1 MWNSQF
7 IIGWHFYSG
16 YLEEGELGDTASA
29 PHPDRLE
36 IDEAFGFVF
45 RSKGWFGKMLLL
57 DLFALLSVVLV
68 GAFFCYGYLI
78 EISRAVRRGERELPP
93 WDQLGKKFVDGFL
106 LGIAFLIWAIPL
118 LILGGLLAGLIA
130 AIGCT
135 ASESGEMTC
144 NPNGLAVGLIVVLT
158 IVLIALYILLFVL
171 IPAIWAQ
178 FLDGGLGAALKVAAV
193 FRRAVFKPGITLLVL
208 VMYLAT
214 SSVASLGI
222 IALFIGLLFT
232 FPYAFFVQS
241 HLYGQFARI
250 TDAAAS

>member
-1 MWNSQF
+1 M
-7 IIGWHFYSG
+7 
-16 YLEEGELGDTASA
+16 GDTASA
-29 PHPDRLE
+29 PYPDRLD

-45 RSKGWFGKMLLL
+45 RSKGWLGKMLLL

-93 WDQLGKKFVDGFL
+93 WNQLGKKFVDGLL
-106 LGIAFLIWAIPL
+106 LGIAFLIWTIPL
-118 LILGGLLAGLIA
+118 LILGGLVAGLTA

-135 ASESGEMTC
+135 TSESGETTC
-144 NPNGLAVGLIVVLT
+144 SNPNGLLIGV
-158 IVLIALYILLFVL
+158 IVLLAFVLFALYILLFVL

-208 VMYLAT
+208 LMYLAT
-214 SSVASLGI
+214 SFLAGLGVVAI
-222 IALFIGLLFT
+222 FIGLLFT

>member
-1 MWNSQF
+1 M
-7 IIGWHFYSG
+7 
-16 YLEEGELGDTASA
+16 GDTASA

-93 WDQLGKKFVDGFL
+93 WNQLGKKFVDGLL
-106 LGIAFLIWAIPL
+106 LGIAFLIWTIPL
-118 LILGGLLAGLIA
+118 LILGGLVAGLTA

-135 ASESGEMTC
+135 TSESGETTC
-144 NPNGLAVGLIVVLT
+144 SNPNGLLIGV
-158 IVLIALYILLFVL
+158 IVLLAFVLFALYILLFVL

-208 VMYLAT
+208 LMYLAT
-214 SSVASLGI
+214 SFLAGLGVVAI
-222 IALFIGLLFT
+222 FIGLLFT

>member
-1 MWNSQF
+1 
-7 IIGWHFYSG
+7 
-16 YLEEGELGDTASA
+16 LGDTASA

-106 LGIAFLIWAIPL
+106 LGIAFLIWAIPM
-118 LILGGLLAGLIA
+118 LILVGLLAGLTA

-135 ASESGEMTC
+135 TSESGEMTC

>member
-1 MWNSQF
+1 LA
-7 IIGWHFYSG
+7 G
-16 YLEEGELGDTASA
+16 TASA
-29 PHPDRLE
+29 ASPDRLE

-45 RSKGWFGKMLLL
+45 RSKGWVGKMLLL

-93 WDQLGKKFVDGFL
+93 WNQLGKKFVDGLL
-106 LGIAFLIWAIPL
+106 LGIAFLIWTIPL
-118 LILGGLLAGLIA
+118 LILGGLVAGLTA

-135 ASESGEMTC
+135 TSESGETTC
-144 NPNGLAVGLIVVLT
+144 SNPNGLLIGV
-158 IVLIALYILLFVL
+158 IVLLAFVLFALYILLFVL

-208 VMYLAT
+208 LMYLAT
-214 SSVASLGI
+214 SLLAGLGVVAI
-222 IALFIGLLFT
+222 FIGLLFT